1 MNKLILNLNDILG
14 EKLYIE
20 DAILLRQEI
29 LKEISNKKVIL
40 NFQNISSIPNNFF
53 STLLVPLQEEVGW
66 NTVLKNLDVIN
77 LEEEEKENYNRVYYG
92 TSNN

>member
-1 MNKLILNLNDILG
+1 MNKLIINLNDILG

-20 DAILLRQEI
+20 DAVLLRQEI
-29 LKEISNKKVIL
+29 LKEISNNKITL
-40 NFQNISSIPNNFF
+40 NFQNISSIANNFF
-53 STLLVPLQEEVGW
+53 STLLVPLQEAVGW

-77 LEEEEKENYNRVYYG
+77 LKEEEKENYNRVYYG

>member
-1 MNKLILNLNDILG
+1 MNKLIINLNDILG

-29 LKEISNKKVIL
+29 LKEISNNKIIL

-53 STLLVPLQEEVGW
+53 STLLVPLQEIVGW
-66 NTVLKNLDVIN
+66 NNLFKNLDIIN
-77 LEEEEKENYNRVYYG
+77 LKEDEKENYNRVYYG
-92 TSNN
+92 TSDY